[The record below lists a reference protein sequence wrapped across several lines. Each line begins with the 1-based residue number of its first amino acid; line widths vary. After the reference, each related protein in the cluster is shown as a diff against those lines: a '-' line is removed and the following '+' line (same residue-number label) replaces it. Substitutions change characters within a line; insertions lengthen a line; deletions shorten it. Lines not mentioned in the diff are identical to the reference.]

1 MNSYITPVR
10 SYRIP
15 TTNGAR
21 LAAHAVSF
29 AYGGG
34 SARVAHDWSAEFRA
48 GEVSAITG
56 PSGCGKSTR
65 LYLLALML
73 GLDGGIVELDGHR
86 VDDLPD
92 AERARLRATRF
103 GFVFQDAA
111 LDSTRSVMD
120 NVLEAALYR
129 GQDPA
134 DLRPRAETLLAQMG
148 VDIPVDRRPG
158 QISGGQAQRI
168 AVCRALVGVPDVVF
182 ADEPTGNLDPGSAAA
197 VLGMLREHA
206 DTGAAVVIVTH
217 DPDIASWADQH
228 LPLTSHQSLSA

>member
-1 MNSYITPVR
+1 MPQAASASTRRTQTSDRV
-10 SYRIP
+10 
-15 TTNGAR
+15 R
-21 LAAHAVSF
+21 LAAREVSF
-29 AYGGG
+29 AYTED
-34 SARVAHDWSAEFRA
+34 SDWVAHDWSAEFHP

-73 GLDGGIVELDGHR
+73 GLRGGSVELDGQR

-92 AERARLRATRF
+92 AARAHLRATRF

-111 LDSTRSVMD
+111 LDSTRTVLD
-120 NVLEAALYR
+120 NVVEAALYR
-129 GQDPA
+129 GQDP
-134 DLRPRAETLLAQMG
+134 DRLRPRAETLLDQMG

-168 AVCRALVGVPDVVF
+168 AVCRALVGTPDVVF
-182 ADEPTGNLDPGSAAA
+182 ADEPTGNLDPVSATA
-197 VLGMLREHA
+197 VLDMLRTHA
-206 DTGAAVVIVTH
+206 DTGATVVIVTH

-228 LPLTSHQSLSA
+228 LPLTTLMSRTA